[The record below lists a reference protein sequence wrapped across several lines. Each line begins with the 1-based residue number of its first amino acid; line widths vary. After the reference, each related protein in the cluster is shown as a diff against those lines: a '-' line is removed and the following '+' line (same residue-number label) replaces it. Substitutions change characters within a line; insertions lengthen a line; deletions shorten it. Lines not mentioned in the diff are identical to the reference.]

1 MRLPTAL
8 SPRPRHVRHLPG
20 AAGSTSAGVRTGV
33 PPSLYSLGGEATEER
48 QELCKP
54 GPAKGKGRGAGDL
67 RCVCVFI
74 WMCVLTCLCMY
85 ACVCVYLHVSAC
97 VCVSTRV
104 YVFVCVCL
112 SLCSDVFVCVHVS
125 VCVTVCMR
133 LCVFVCV
140 LVSVYLCLCLC
151 VCLCVCVCVSVC
163 TCVCMDGGQLGAVWT
178 VYHLL
183 PPWGPRRSL
192 LAIRV
197 SPSSCACFSPR
208 QDRNSP
214 AGSFLR
220 RHSGRSDLQFYVC
233 LINQNRRDTGAQD
246 QPTTSL

>member
-20 AAGSTSAGVRTGV
+20 AAGSTSARVRTGV

-112 SLCSDVFVCVHVS
+112 CVQMCVCVCARVCVCNCVHAFVCVCVCACVCISVFVS
-125 VCVTVCMR
+125 VCV
-133 LCVFVCV
+133 F
-140 LVSVYLCLCLC
+140 
-151 VCLCVCVCVSVC
+151 VCLCMCFCVHMCLYGWRAAGCCVDSVSPAP
-163 TCVCMDGGQLGAVWT
+163 TLGAQEVT
-178 VYHLL
+178 PCHRGEPLL
-183 PPWGPRRSL
+183 
-192 LAIRV
+192 
-197 SPSSCACFSPR
+197 
-208 QDRNSP
+208 
-214 AGSFLR
+214 
-220 RHSGRSDLQFYVC
+220 VC
-233 LINQNRRDTGAQD
+233 LFLPQIRQKQSSRKLPTQAQW
-246 QPTTSL
+246 TL